1 MRIATFGCMSSPRW
15 RIHEPAL
22 WIGAVLVLS
31 GCASTGSG
39 HSGSGG
45 SNYDRNGKLT
55 PTAEIARLRV
65 ERDRLAQANQLLEQ
79 ELSETHED
87 LKLVEQQFAIYE
99 ERLSSDQG
107 KAAAVAAAAEAR
119 IRCEK
124 LERERPSVLADSTE
138 RYVQELIESSER
150 LIKKQNYAAAQFFA
164 ERANHTMSSA
174 ERRATIESSATTRV
188 VAVDIANVREGPGQ
202 AYSVVDRLSVG
213 ATLLCWGSADDWYH
227 VRTPNG
233 VEGWIHASLVR

>member
-1 MRIATFGCMSSPRW
+1 MSSAHW

-22 WIGAVLVLS
+22 WVGALLALS
-31 GCASTGSG
+31 GCSASSGSG
-39 HSGSGG
+39 HSGTDAS
-45 SNYDRNGKLT
+45 SKNVYDRNGKLV
-55 PTAEIARLRV
+55 PSAEIARLRV
-65 ERDRLAQANQLLEQ
+65 ERDRLQQANQLLEQ
-79 ELSETHED
+79 ELAETHED

-99 ERLSSDQG
+99 ERLISDQG
-107 KAAAVAAAAEAR
+107 KAAAVAASAEAR

-124 LERERPSVLADSTE
+124 LERERPNVLADSTE
-138 RYVQELIESSER
+138 RYVKELIESSDR

-174 ERRATIESSATTRV
+174 ERRATIEGSATTRT
-188 VAVDIANVREGPGQ
+188 VAVDAANVREGPGQ
-202 AYSVVDRLSVG
+202 GYSVVDRLATG
-213 ATLLCWGSADDWYH
+213 ATLLCWGSANDWYH